1 MRGTEMRNAVGF
13 NPGQSLLKGLRGTS
27 GYGQAM
33 AAASQMNLEADK
45 ANKGHQLKQMESDTQ
60 QRQAAARN
68 NAQQQQAAIGRKTQ
82 ANQIN
87 HKKRMSDMN
96 NRMGYQQLNKK
107 KGLEKK
113 QTVLNYLARDL

>member
-1 MRGTEMRNAVGF
+1 MTRNAVGF

-45 ANKGHQLKQMESDTQ
+45 ANKGHQLKQMESENQQTQ
-60 QRQAAARN
+60 AIAQNNARKQTAAINRQTQGQQMTHQRQ
-68 NAQQQQAAIGRKTQ
+68 
-82 ANQIN
+82 
-87 HKKRMSDMN
+87 MSDFN
-96 NRMGYQQLNKK
+96 TRNSYAQLNKR

-113 QTVLNYLARDL
+113 QTVLNHLAKDL